1 MGMGL
6 GVIFLVACGGLVLL
20 AVVLAVWVIGIY
32 NRLAAGRVGVQGAWA
47 DIDVRPS
54 AYSSTSSV
62 TYTISKC
69 ISGQAPC
76 INEEHH
82 RG

>member
-1 MGMGL
+1 MNL
-6 GVIFLVACGGLVLL
+6 IPINRFGVCCLFLVSASGSTISQNCTYIRNPGF
-20 AVVLAVWVIGIY
+20 
-32 NRLAAGRVGVQGAWA
+32 
-47 DIDVRPS
+47 PT